1 MLPRTFF
8 FCGGFGLR
16 KKGKGKKRGMEREK
30 ERKGDKINI
39 YYCYVKRKERR

>member
-16 KKGKGKKRGMEREK
+16 KKGKGKKGNGK
-30 ERKGDKINI
+30 GERKKGGQNKF